1 MKTILIASARKKIA
15 KCLAFMICLAAAN
28 MAYAASDTATHNQ
41 RIADVTSGIDIISGS
56 VDVDPLSAETP
67 LITPNDTDIAHSS
80 ISNDMVDMGDNVQI
94 IGEIITGGNHRN
106 HPSPAPSAAQRHNI
120 ADQAGR
126 AASMD
131 IALTTSNRSIFNALV
146 QFAEW
151 ETSNLIDS
159 MQLSLVSDLILG
171 NHDTQTH

>member
-1 MKTILIASARKKIA
+1 
-15 KCLAFMICLAAAN
+15 MICLAATN
-28 MAYAASDTATHNQ
+28 MAYAASDTTTHSQ
-41 RIADVTSGIDIISGS
+41 RIADVASGIDIISGS
-56 VDVDPLSAETP
+56 VDTDLLSAETP
-67 LITPNDTDIAHSS
+67 LITSNDTDIAHSS
-80 ISNDMVDMGDNVQI
+80 VSNDMIDMGDNVQM

-106 HPSPAPSAAQRHNI
+106 HPLPAPTAAQRRNI

-131 IALTTSNRSIFNALV
+131 IALVTSNSSIFNALV

-159 MQLSLVSDLILG
+159 MQLSLISDLILG